1 MAGVAVAGAI
11 GLGACGPSESPP
23 MQSQVKQKTE
33 TAMQALDDTAITAK
47 VKSALLA
54 DDQVKVAN
62 VSVETKDGNVMISG
76 KVPDPA
82 QRERVIQIA
91 RSVQGVK
98 EVQDSI
104 SVN

>member
-1 MAGVAVAGAI
+1 
-11 GLGACGPSESPP
+11 